1 MLQYQKAGQ
10 NSSQVLSGDD
20 IEESGEIVTHQGKI
34 YRRVQI
40 EDDEQEFLMDE
51 DKNIYDLN
59 FQKVGTAGG
68 DDDDDEFDEAQF

>member
-10 NSSQVLSGDD
+10 NNSLSGDD
-20 IEESGEIVTHQGKI
+20 VEESGEIVTHQGKI

-40 EDDEQEFLMDE
+40 EDDDQEFLMDE

-59 FQKVGTAGG
+59 FQKVGTAG
-68 DDDDDEFDEAQF
+68 DDDDELDEAQF